1 MWWAV
6 GLVGF
11 ILAKGADSFIRWYGQ
26 WLEYF
31 CTLGY
36 CDIISIDSNIN
47 KSYSTIKLWYIF
59 FFWRGGGDFKL
70 IYTTNYTFYTLSYKD
85 QEEGDITYVI
95 ILAVIMKALFYVII
109 KKV

>member
-11 ILAKGADSFIRWYGQ
+11 ILVKGADSFIRWYGQ
-26 WLEYF
+26 WLGYF

-36 CDIISIDSNIN
+36 WDISSTDSNIS
-47 KSYSTIKLWYIF
+47 KSYSTVKLYCISF
-59 FFWRGGGDFKL
+59 FGGGGNFKL

-85 QEEGDITYVI
+85 QEEGDITY
-95 ILAVIMKALFYVII
+95 MF
-109 KKV
+109 